1 MPLGY
6 EMQHSDPLRMLH
18 MSAKPSPLLDQL
30 RETEVQKL
38 RVWTWWLLSCVH
50 IQAVRLADAAK
61 AAAKAAADS
70 GATKKFGSHMV
81 MMQWL
86 IIETPSHQV
95 HVFKLKLFRT
105 SALSDR
111 RTFILYAQYIFLYHA
126 LLNFLHKNDYVYL
139 YVYVFI
145 YFPFILDKCWAPS
158 MVGLVLSQA
167 SRLLTCCTKTFRILS
182 GCGLGGRYVV
192 PSCMTGNDAQR
203 QKSNEELQQQLRQ
216 QLTLLECLVCRFRW
230 FGFGSLWF
238 CGLIA

>member
-1 MPLGY
+1 M
-6 EMQHSDPLRMLH
+6 
-18 MSAKPSPLLDQL
+18 
-30 RETEVQKL
+30 
-38 RVWTWWLLSCVH
+38 
-50 IQAVRLADAAK
+50 RLADAAK

-70 GATKKFGSHMV
+70 GATKKFGSHMG
-81 MMQWL
+81 MMQRL
-86 IIETPSHQV
+86 IIETQSHQV
-95 HVFKLKLFRT
+95 HVLKLKLFRT
-105 SALSDR
+105 SALLDR
-111 RTFILYAQYIFLYHA
+111 RTFILYTQYIFCIYIHS

-182 GCGLGGRYVV
+182 GGGLGGRYGV

-216 QLTLLECLVCRFRW
+216 QLTLLECLVCRF
-230 FGFGSLWF
+230 
-238 CGLIA
+238 C